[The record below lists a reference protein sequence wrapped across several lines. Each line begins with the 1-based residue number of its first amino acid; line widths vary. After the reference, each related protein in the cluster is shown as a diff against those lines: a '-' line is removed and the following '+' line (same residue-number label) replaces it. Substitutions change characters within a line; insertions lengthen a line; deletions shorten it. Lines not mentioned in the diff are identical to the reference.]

1 MTLIAYTIALLLAA
15 MSLVSMAHITKVCT
29 GNYCDPNWTPFDNMI
44 SALRG
49 YNLRKGNPIQDSGDP
64 GFLNQIF
71 LPTKINSDRRVE
83 LETGITASEL
93 SYCRRSLKTSSFT
106 TVDSYR

>member
-1 MTLIAYTIALLLAA
+1 
-15 MSLVSMAHITKVCT
+15 MSMGHISNVCT
-29 GNYCDPNWTPFDNMI
+29 GKFCDPNWTPFDNMV

-49 YNLRKGNPIQDSGDP
+49 YNLRKGNPIQNSGDP

-93 SYCRRSLKTSSFT
+93 SYCQRSLKTRSFT
-106 TVDSYR
+106 TAKSYR